1 MNHSLRPWRLIEH
14 EKWNTSITF
23 ESHEEVVGVLSA
35 LEKYKGE
42 YIPDGVEELIGLLDT
57 MNQEWSRMEE
67 ELLRERLANDEFFRW
82 GYENYMRQA
91 KEAKRLALKGDSA
104 EVIAEKTGLSL
115 EDAKME
121 EETVKALLGVISAE
135 EIIEQFE
142 L

>member
-1 MNHSLRPWRLIEH
+1 MK
-14 EKWNTSITF
+14 KWNTSITF
-23 ESHEEVVGVLSA
+23 ESHEEVVGVLST

-135 EIIEQFE
+135 EIIGKRPIRGCIEISGCCM
-142 L
+142 

>member
-1 MNHSLRPWRLIEH
+1 MK
-14 EKWNTSITF
+14 KWNTSITF

>member
-1 MNHSLRPWRLIEH
+1 MK
-14 EKWNTSITF
+14 KWNTSITF

-42 YIPDGVEELIGLLDT
+42 FIPDGVEELIGLLDT

>member
-1 MNHSLRPWRLIEH
+1 MK
-14 EKWNTSITF
+14 KWNTSITF

-67 ELLRERLANDEFFRW
+67 ELLRERLA
-82 GYENYMRQA
+82 
-91 KEAKRLALKGDSA
+91 LKGDSA
-104 EVIAEKTGLSL
+104 EMIAEKTGPSL

-121 EETVKALLGVISAE
+121 EGAVKALLGVISAE

>member
-1 MNHSLRPWRLIEH
+1 MK
-14 EKWNTSITF
+14 KWNTSITF

-57 MNQEWSRMEE
+57 MNQEWSHMEE

>member
-1 MNHSLRPWRLIEH
+1 MK
-14 EKWNTSITF
+14 KWNTSITF

-42 YIPDGVEELIGLLDT
+42 YIPDGVEKLIGLLDT

-67 ELLRERLANDEFFRW
+67 ELLRERLA
-82 GYENYMRQA
+82 
-91 KEAKRLALKGDSA
+91 LKGDSA
-104 EVIAEKTGLSL
+104 EMIAEKTGLSL

-121 EETVKALLGVISAE
+121 EGAVKALLGVISAE

>member
-1 MNHSLRPWRLIEH
+1 MK
-14 EKWNTSITF
+14 KWNTSITF

-121 EETVKALLGVISAE
+121 EETVKGLYWE
-135 EIIEQFE
+135 
-142 L
+142 

>member
-1 MNHSLRPWRLIEH
+1 MK
-14 EKWNTSITF
+14 KWNTSITF

-42 YIPDGVEELIGLLDT
+42 YIPDGVEKLIGLLDT

-121 EETVKALLGVISAE
+121 EGAVKALLGVISAE

>member
-1 MNHSLRPWRLIEH
+1 MK
-14 EKWNTSITF
+14 KWNTSITF

-57 MNQEWSRMEE
+57 INQEWSRMEE

>member
-1 MNHSLRPWRLIEH
+1 MK
-14 EKWNTSITF
+14 KWNTSITF

-42 YIPDGVEELIGLLDT
+42 YIPDGVEKLIGLLDT

-67 ELLRERLANDEFFRW
+67 ELLRERLANDEFFRF
-82 GYENYMRQA
+82 GYEMGCEKAKEAYLRQA

-104 EVIAEKTGLSL
+104 EKTGLSL

-121 EETVKALLGVISAE
+121 EGAVKALLGVISAE

>member
-1 MNHSLRPWRLIEH
+1 MK
-14 EKWNTSITF
+14 KWNTSITF

-42 YIPDGVEELIGLLDT
+42 YIPDGVEKLIGLLDT

-67 ELLRERLANDEFFRW
+67 ELLRERLANDEFFRF
-82 GYENYMRQA
+82 GYEMGCEKAKEAYLRQA

-104 EVIAEKTGLSL
+104 EMIAEKTGRSL

-121 EETVKALLGVISAE
+121 EGAVKALLGVISAE

>member
-1 MNHSLRPWRLIEH
+1 MK
-14 EKWNTSITF
+14 KWNTSITF
-23 ESHEEVVGVLSA
+23 ESHEEVVGVLGA

>member
-1 MNHSLRPWRLIEH
+1 MK
-14 EKWNTSITF
+14 KWNTSITF
-23 ESHEEVVGVLSA
+23 ESHEEVVGVLST

>member
-1 MNHSLRPWRLIEH
+1 MK
-14 EKWNTSITF
+14 KWNTSITF

-135 EIIEQFE
+135 EIIEQVE

>member
-1 MNHSLRPWRLIEH
+1 MK
-14 EKWNTSITF
+14 KWNTSITF
-23 ESHEEVVGVLSA
+23 ESHEEVVGVLSE

>member
-1 MNHSLRPWRLIEH
+1 MKE
-14 EKWNTSITF
+14 WNTSITF

>member
-1 MNHSLRPWRLIEH
+1 MK
-14 EKWNTSITF
+14 KWNTSITF

-82 GYENYMRQA
+82 GYENYMRRA

>member
-1 MNHSLRPWRLIEH
+1 MK
-14 EKWNTSITF
+14 KWNTSITF

-42 YIPDGVEELIGLLDT
+42 YIPDGVEKLIGLLDT

>member
-1 MNHSLRPWRLIEH
+1 MK
-14 EKWNTSITF
+14 KWNTSITF

-42 YIPDGVEELIGLLDT
+42 YIPDGVEKLIGLLDT

-104 EVIAEKTGLSL
+104 EMIAEKTGLSL

-121 EETVKALLGVISAE
+121 EGAVKALLGVISAE

>member
-1 MNHSLRPWRLIEH
+1 MK
-14 EKWNTSITF
+14 KWNTSITF

-67 ELLRERLANDEFFRW
+67 ELLRERLADDEFFRW

>member
-1 MNHSLRPWRLIEH
+1 MK
-14 EKWNTSITF
+14 KWNTSITF

-57 MNQEWSRMEE
+57 MNQEWSRIEE

>member
-1 MNHSLRPWRLIEH
+1 MK
-14 EKWNTSITF
+14 KWNTSITF

-67 ELLRERLANDEFFRW
+67 ELLCERLANDEFFRW

>member
-1 MNHSLRPWRLIEH
+1 MK
-14 EKWNTSITF
+14 KWNTSITF

-115 EDAKME
+115 EGAKME

>member
-1 MNHSLRPWRLIEH
+1 MK
-14 EKWNTSITF
+14 KWNTSITF

-42 YIPDGVEELIGLLDT
+42 YISDGVEELIGLLDT

>member
-1 MNHSLRPWRLIEH
+1 MK
-14 EKWNTSITF
+14 KWNTSITF
-23 ESHEEVVGVLSA
+23 ESHEEVVGVLST

-42 YIPDGVEELIGLLDT
+42 YIPDVVEELIGLLDT

>member
-1 MNHSLRPWRLIEH
+1 MK
-14 EKWNTSITF
+14 KWNTSITF

-42 YIPDGVEELIGLLDT
+42 YIPDGVEELIGLLDM

>member
-1 MNHSLRPWRLIEH
+1 MEYQYY
-14 EKWNTSITF
+14 F